1 MRLID
6 ADELNEL
13 MTAEWFLDS
22 LAANESPREIKKK
35 LENAIDSVPL
45 AYDVEKVVEQ
55 LKEMKEAFIQGV
67 EFAIDNGL
75 QVSEEAIRV
84 YREITKGE

>member
-1 MRLID
+1 MARLID

-22 LAANESPREIKKK
+22 LASNESPREIKKK

-45 AYDVEKVVEQ
+45 AYDIEEVVQ
-55 LKEMKEAFIQGV
+55 KL
-67 EFAIDNGL
+67 D
-75 QVSEEAIRV
+75 S
-84 YREITKGE
+84 YITKIVGRKSKLYQTIMEIVKAGGK

>member
-1 MRLID
+1 MK
-6 ADELNEL
+6 DEFSHHKALK
-13 MTAEWFLDS
+13 
-22 LAANESPREIKKK
+22 LASDCAKIGTP
-35 LENAIDSVPL
+35 
-45 AYDVEKVVEQ
+45 EQ

>member
-22 LAANESPREIKKK
+22 LASNESPREIKNK

-45 AYDVEKVVEQ
+45 AYDVEEVVQ
-55 LKEMKEAFIQGV
+55 KL
-67 EFAIDNGL
+67 D
-75 QVSEEAIRV
+75 S
-84 YREITKGE
+84 YITKIVGRKSKLYQTIMEIVKAGGIDG

>member
-1 MRLID
+1 MK
-6 ADELNEL
+6 DEFAHHKALKFASDCAKIG
-13 MTAEWFLDS
+13 T
-22 LAANESPREIKKK
+22 P
-35 LENAIDSVPL
+35 
-45 AYDVEKVVEQ
+45 EQ

-75 QVSEEAIRV
+75 QVSEKAIGV